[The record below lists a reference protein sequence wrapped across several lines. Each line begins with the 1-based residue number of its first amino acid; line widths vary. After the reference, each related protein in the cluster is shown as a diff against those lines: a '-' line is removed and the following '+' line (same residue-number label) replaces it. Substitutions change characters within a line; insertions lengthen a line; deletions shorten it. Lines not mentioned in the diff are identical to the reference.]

1 MMFMKYIIDIDGTI
15 CTSVSNGNY
24 SDALPLLDRIKRI
37 NKLYDEGNYIVYLTA
52 RGMGRYN
59 NNADL
64 AKARFYEIT
73 ELQLRLWGC
82 KYHELFLGKPSGD
95 FYIDDRGINTN
106 EFFRN

>member
-1 MMFMKYIIDIDGTI
+1 MKKYVIDIDGTI
-15 CTSVSNGNY
+15 CTSTDGAYEN
-24 SDALPLLDRIKRI
+24 AIPIRHRIDRI

-64 AKARFYEIT
+64 AKERFYDLT

-82 KYHELFLGKPSGD
+82 KYHKLFLGKPSGD
-95 FYIDDRGINTN
+95 YYIDDKGININ
-106 EFFRN
+106 EFFED

>member
-1 MMFMKYIIDIDGTI
+1 MKKYIVDIDGTI
-15 CTSVSNGNY
+15 CTSVTTGEY
-24 SDALPLLDRIKRI
+24 SDAIPLHDRICRI
-37 NKLYDEGNYIVYLTA
+37 NNLYDEGNYIVYLTA

-73 ELQLRLWGC
+73 KLQLKLWGC

-95 FYIDDRGINTN
+95 FYIDDKGINSD
-106 EFFRN
+106 EFFRD